1 MNEEGTEASSATSAL
16 MAGSK
21 TNISIPV
28 FRADHPF
35 IFFIR
40 DMKMESILF
49 MGRLMNPLLKE
60 SIKFIT
66 HG

>member
-1 MNEEGTEASSATSAL
+1 VNEEGTEASSATSAL

-28 FRADHPF
+28 FRADHHF

-40 DMKMESILF
+40 DMKMGSILF

-60 SIKFIT
+60 SI
-66 HG
+66 